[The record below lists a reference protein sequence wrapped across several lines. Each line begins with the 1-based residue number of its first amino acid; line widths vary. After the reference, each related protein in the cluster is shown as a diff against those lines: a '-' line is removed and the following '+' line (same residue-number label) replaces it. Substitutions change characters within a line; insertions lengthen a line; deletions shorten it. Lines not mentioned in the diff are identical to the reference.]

1 VQFEEEE
8 EESMM
13 QKFITSIWM
22 DRYGM
27 FAAWLFFW
35 QTLLSAV
42 SSCFALAGFAWEV
55 DALMNF
61 VFCINYV
68 WVFASFLYIF
78 YCMDEPPVTSFIVGI
93 FFYFLGFGT
102 FIGVYWQWAA
112 AAAAVGVL
120 FKLGSFFFLAGSTL
134 LMHGTWP
141 GCKRR
146 TLTSS
151 AGASFW
157 GSTCF
162 TIGSVLFVAASWG
175 VGPAAFVQ
183 AGLLIFTLGRVCF
196 ILGSQ
201 TDRCDMLFRR
211 PVVKPK
217 LKRSGTFGGN
227 ARLTKKA
234 SKHWS
239 EIELPPVEEDVNEDD
254 GEEKTEVASQEN
266 STENDG
272 DVLDAASPKSTT
284 ISATSHAG
292 SSTCSI

>member
-1 VQFEEEE
+1 MIQE
-8 EESMM
+8 
-13 QKFITSIWM
+13 FIASIWM

-42 SSCFALAGFAWEV
+42 SCCFAFVGFGWPI
-55 DALMNF
+55 DAPMNF
-61 VFCINYV
+61 VFCFNYV

-78 YCMDEPPVTSFIVGI
+78 FCMEEPPVNSFILGI
-93 FFYFLGFGT
+93 FCYFVGFGT
-102 FIGVYWQWAA
+102 FMGVYWPAA
-112 AAAAVGVL
+112 HPAVGIL
-120 FKLGSFFFLAGSTL
+120 YKLGSFFFRAGSTL
-134 LMHGTWP
+134 LMRGTWP

-157 GSTCF
+157 GATCF
-162 TIGSVLFVAASWG
+162 TLGSVLFVANSMG
-175 VGPAAFVQ
+175 VGPAAFVP
-183 AGLLIFTLGRVCF
+183 AGLLVFTLGRVCF

-217 LKRSGTFGGN
+217 LKRMGTFGGN
-227 ARLTKKA
+227 ARLTKKVT
-234 SKHWS
+234 KHWS

-254 GEEKTEVASQEN
+254 AEEKTEVASQED

-272 DVLDAASPKSTT
+272 DNVDATSPKSTT

-292 SSTCSI
+292 TTSTSI